1 MGFVK
6 GRLSNEVIKK
16 GSRQRHIK
24 WWDWR
29 KNKKERK
36 NKQKK
41 WLKSAETKYQ
51 SAQKKTWH
59 GFFFVID
66 VWFGKKF
73 NQNRTEKFF
82 YRYRAS
88 QEEAA
93 VLQAA
98 TVGCY
103 THAVHVLQHLAGLW
117 HIWGVGHGDDHRRSC
132 PSECSDGGCFNDVGV
147 SGRPWAWRIVSQW
160 RKHAVLL
167 TNTSKVAHILMN

>member
-41 WLKSAETKYQ
+41 WLKPAETKYQ

-59 GFFFVID
+59 GFFFFLESMCDLAKNLIKTELRNSSTVIGPLKRRLQCYKQPPWGAILTLSTSSSILLVSGTSGALGTVTIIGVRVLPSVPMD
-66 VWFGKKF
+66 
-73 NQNRTEKFF
+73 
-82 YRYRAS
+82 
-88 QEEAA
+88 A
-93 VLQAA
+93 VL
-98 TVGCY
+98 TTWGCVGGPE
-103 THAVHVLQHLAGLW
+103 HK
-117 HIWGVGHGDDHRRSC
+117 R
-132 PSECSDGGCFNDVGV
+132 
-147 SGRPWAWRIVSQW
+147 
-160 RKHAVLL
+160 
-167 TNTSKVAHILMN
+167 